1 MATTSRGYRYP
12 ASTDFVKDGATNIQ
26 NLAEDINTDVGNI
39 ATTLGGLTDAW
50 TTWTPALTASTSSPT
65 LGTGSSATGYYNQM
79 GKVVVYWA
87 RIQFGT
93 SGEAAG
99 SGDYRVSLPVT
110 AVARSGAVFG
120 QGFLY
125 DDTASTAA
133 LCVARYQSTTTVD
146 LIIGSATE
154 VVTDANP
161 WTWAANDYI
170 TISGT
175 YEAA

>member
-1 MATTSRGYRYP
+1 MGTTSRGYRYP

-26 NLAEDINTDVGNI
+26 NLAEDVNTDV
-39 ATTLGGLTDAW
+39 AALTAAW
-50 TTWTPALTASTSSPT
+50 TTWTPALTASTTSPT
-65 LGTGSSATGYYNQM
+65 LGTGSAVSGYYKQI
-79 GKVVVYWA
+79 GKLVVYWA

-93 SGEAAG
+93 AGVAAG
-99 SGDYRVSLPVT
+99 TGDYRVSLPVT
-110 AVARSGAVFG
+110 AAARSGAVFG
-120 QGFLY
+120 QGFIF
-125 DDTASTAA
+125 DDSASTAE

-154 VVTDANP
+154 VVTNANP